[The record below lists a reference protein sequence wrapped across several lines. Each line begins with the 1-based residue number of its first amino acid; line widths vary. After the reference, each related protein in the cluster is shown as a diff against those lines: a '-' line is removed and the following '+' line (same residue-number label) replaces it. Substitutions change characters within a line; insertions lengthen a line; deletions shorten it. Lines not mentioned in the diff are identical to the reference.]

1 MQKLLKLFVTL
12 LSCFLAKSYYEIG
25 VAKLKASLSLIKHGL
40 KETLSSQKVTM
51 LDISEQTMR

>member
-12 LSCFLAKSYYEIG
+12 LSCCLAKSYYEIG
-25 VAKLKASLSLIKHGL
+25 VVKHKASLSLIKHGL
-40 KETLSSQKVTM
+40 KETLSSSKVTM